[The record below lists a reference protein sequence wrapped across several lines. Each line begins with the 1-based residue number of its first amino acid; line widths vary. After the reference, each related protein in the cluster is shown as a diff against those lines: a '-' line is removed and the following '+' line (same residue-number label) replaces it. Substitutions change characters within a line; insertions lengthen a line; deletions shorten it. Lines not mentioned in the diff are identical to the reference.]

1 MPHGELVA
9 ESSFAGLIEGR
20 TTTWVVRQLLLNRYN
35 DRGMMEPSCEEAC
48 RGGWLEKSTRTRMDV
63 WLGQGLHLL
72 SFQLFPRVLCV
83 KDSAIGN
90 TTCAWRCPRPQYGM
104 PVVQEIMAIIL
115 SEQFRSFGSIHA
127 SNTRLFT
134 LDSSPFIISG

>member
-1 MPHGELVA
+1 M
-9 ESSFAGLIEGR
+9 
-20 TTTWVVRQLLLNRYN
+20 
-35 DRGMMEPSCEEAC
+35 
-48 RGGWLEKSTRTRMDV
+48 RMGV

-72 SFQLFPRVLCV
+72 SFQLFPV

-90 TTCAWRCPRPQYGM
+90 TTCAWRCSRPEYGM